1 MKITKRQLKRIIA
14 EEHAIVY
21 GKQKKPA
28 RKRRTTSKRN
38 KALNEWTRRAYKLL
52 REAGYSKAA
61 AKKNALI
68 LRENRKRK
76 LLK

>member
-1 MKITKRQLKRIIA
+1 MKITKGQLKRIIA

-21 GKQKKPA
+21 GKQKKTT
-28 RKRRTTSKRN
+28 RKSRPVSKRI
-38 KALNEWTRRAYKLL
+38 KALNEWTKRAYKLL
-52 REAGYSKAA
+52 REAGYSKKA

-68 LRENRKRK
+68 LRENRKRQ

>member
-1 MKITKRQLKRIIA
+1 MKITKKQLKRIIA
-14 EEHAIVY
+14 EEYAIVH
-21 GKQKKPA
+21 GKQKKPT
-28 RKRRTTSKRN
+28 RKSRPVSKRV
-38 KALNEWTRRAYKLL
+38 KALNEWTKRAYKLL

-76 LLK
+76 VLK

>member
-1 MKITKRQLKRIIA
+1 MKITKGQLKRIIA
-14 EEHAIVY
+14 EEHALVY
-21 GKQKKPA
+21 GKQKKTV
-28 RKRRTTSKRN
+28 RRRRPVSKRV
-38 KALNEWTRRAYKLL
+38 KGLNEWTKRAYKLL

>member
-1 MKITKRQLKRIIA
+1 MKITKGQLKRIIA
-14 EEHAIVY
+14 EEHALVY
-21 GKQKKPA
+21 GKQKKTA
-28 RKRRTTSKRN
+28 RKRRPVTKQA
-38 KALNEWTRRAYKLL
+38 KGLNEWTKLAYKLL
-52 REAGYSKAA
+52 REAGYSKAE

>member
-14 EEHAIVY
+14 EEYAIVY
-21 GKQKKPA
+21 GKQKKTA
-28 RKRRTTSKRN
+28 KRSVSKRT
-38 KALNEWTRRAYKLL
+38 KALNEWTKRAYKLL

-61 AKKNALI
+61 AKKKALI

>member
-1 MKITKRQLKRIIA
+1 MKITKGQLKRIIA
-14 EEHAIVY
+14 EEHALVY
-21 GKQKKPA
+21 GKQKKTA
-28 RKRRTTSKRN
+28 RKRRPVSKRT
-38 KALNEWTRRAYKLL
+38 KSLNEWAKQAYKLL